1 MDLAI
6 IAVGRLRAGPE
17 SQMCRR
23 YLERAAK
30 TGRAKGI
37 RGFSVHELPESRAR
51 RPEERKAEE
60 AGAIARLI
68 ADGHQTICLD
78 EDGEQIDSEH
88 FARMIDDCAARAV
101 AGQTYV
107 IGGPDGLDPALAARG
122 DRCLSF
128 GRLTWPHQLVRVMLA
143 EQLYRAMTILTG
155 HPYHRA

>member
-1 MDLAI
+1 MDLSI

-17 SQMCRR
+17 SELCKR
-23 YLERAAK
+23 YLERAEK
-30 TGRAKGI
+30 SGRAKGI
-37 RGFSVHELPESRAR
+37 RGFAVRELPESRAR
-51 RPEERKAEE
+51 RPDERKAEE
-60 AGAIARLI
+60 AEAIARLV

-78 EDGEQIDSEH
+78 EAGDLIDSER

-107 IGGPDGLDPALAARG
+107 IGGPDGLDPAFVARG

-128 GRLTWPHQLVRVMLA
+128 GRLTWPHQLVRVMLS